1 MTSSNHAVTYSNITV
16 NERRLTERP
25 HEWQVNMQ
33 LERTQTGWL
42 STRVRFVVIAV
53 IVLAVAGVT
62 IPLIAHSR
70 TTAQPVQTSSSAK
83 TPPALAMT
91 SFAGYAGRAALPG
104 APKLAVKAIAAAGGE
119 RLAVGSADGY
129 PAIWKQSP
137 SGSWTLVTKP
147 RELPAQ
153 SAPETLTTVTHGPA
167 GWLAV
172 GVPGPVVLTS
182 ADGTTWRSATGNIVA
197 HLGKITAVSAA
208 AGPRGYVILGRLAVP
223 GGACVADVW
232 WSPDLTSWKQAHD
245 VNGTDGSSQT
255 LAVAALADGFVSVGS
270 HNGKPAAWVTSDGT
284 TWRTIFLAGPA
295 NAQLNQIAVIGKQV
309 VATGGSDGQGAG
321 SAAFA
326 VSSPDGGAT
335 WQRADLRLPAPG
347 TVVTALASGKH
358 GWFAAG
364 QYGTPGRPRVVVWKL
379 AAGTN
384 AWAQAKVSGITGP
397 GTGKT
402 PEITALGMSEYG
414 VTGIGPVAPALS
426 RQAAIFT
433 LPAR

>member
-1 MTSSNHAVTYSNITV
+1 
-16 NERRLTERP
+16 
-25 HEWQVNMQ
+25 MQ
-33 LERTQTGWL
+33 LERTQTGL
-42 STRVRFVVIAV
+42 PGIRGRLLAIAV
-53 IVLAVAGVT
+53 MVLAVAGIT
-62 IPLIAHSR
+62 IPLAVHSG
-70 TTAQPVQTSSSAK
+70 TAARPSSEAK
-83 TPPALAMT
+83 ASPPALAMT
-91 SFAGYAGRAALPG
+91 SFAGYAGRPALPG
-104 APKLAVKAIAAAGGE
+104 APRLAVRAIASAGGE

-129 PAIWKQSP
+129 PAIWKQAP
-137 SGSWTLVTKP
+137 GGSWTLVTKP
-147 RELPAQ
+147 GDLPAQ

-167 GWLAV
+167 GWIAV

-182 ADGTTWRSATGNIVA
+182 ADGTTWRPAAGKITA
-197 HLGKITAVSAA
+197 DLGKITAVSAA

-232 WSPDLTSWKQAHD
+232 WSADLTSWKQAHD
-245 VNGTDGSSQT
+245 VNGTSGSSQT

-284 TWRTIFLAGPA
+284 TWRTIFLSGPA
-295 NAQLNQIAVIGKQV
+295 NAQLNQIAVTGTRV
-309 VATGGSDGQGAG
+309 VATGGSDGQGDG

-335 WQRADLRLPAPG
+335 WQQANLRLPAPG
-347 TVVTALASGKH
+347 TVVTALAGSKK

-364 QYGTPGRPRVVVWKL
+364 RYGTPDRPRVVVWKL
-379 AAGTN
+379 ASGKST
-384 AWAQAKVSGITGP
+384 WAQARVGGITGP

-402 PEITALGMSEYG
+402 PEITALAVSENA

-426 RQAAIFT
+426 RQAAVFT

>member
-1 MTSSNHAVTYSNITV
+1 
-16 NERRLTERP
+16 
-25 HEWQVNMQ
+25 
-33 LERTQTGWL
+33 
-42 STRVRFVVIAV
+42 VVIAV

-147 RELPAQ
+147 GELPAQ

-284 TWRTIFLAGPA
+284 TWRTIFLTGPA